1 MGTKIS
7 ALTETGSAPT
17 GAYYPLEYDN
27 ANYKIS
33 TETLR
38 DSLGGK
44 YTEGYASSIGGTTV
58 DDGAL
63 LTVNHNLGTEDVI
76 VQVYIADDAD
86 GTNNVMLNNQ
96 SDGQG
101 SYVYD
106 YQVQAAATN
115 SIKVQLSASGWSKND
130 GTSTVIHT
138 NYRFGGTSKFIKVV
152 VLSAGT
158 GLGGRYV
165 ADWAQSHGGVTV
177 QNGATLTV
185 THDLGTT
192 DVIVKA
198 YVNTSA
204 ASDTGAYELS
214 FGGGAP
220 EHPSSTNGAQVKD
233 LSSNSLVFQLAADGF
248 LAFDSSGETASA
260 TSFSSC
266 YIKVVVLAAGASGG
280 GANKY
285 VADWGQSHGGVTVA
299 NGATMTITHN
309 LGTADVQVMVY
320 VNASAS
326 NTDAQEVGMMVHNSA
341 GQFDCGSLVT
351 SLATN
356 SIVVQ
361 LGQDGYNDITSGG
374 GLNTVSFASKYL
386 KIVVIG

>member
-38 DSLGGK
+38 ANLGGK
-44 YTEGYASSIGGTTV
+44 YVEGYASSIGGTTV
-58 DDGAL
+58 ADGAL
-63 LTVNHNLGTEDVI
+63 LTVTHNLGTEDVL
-76 VQVYIADDAD
+76 VQIYIADDAD
-86 GTNNVMLNNQ
+86 GTNNLMLNNQ
-96 SDGQG
+96 SDGAA
-101 SYVYD
+101 SFLYD
-106 YQVQAAATN
+106 YQVQTAATN
-115 SIKVQLSASGWSKND
+115 SIKVQLSASGWTKND
-130 GTSTVIHT
+130 GTTTAIHT
-138 NYRFGGTSKFIKVV
+138 NYTSKFIKVV

-158 GLGGRYV
+158 TSPSYDSGWSASTVTSADTVTLTHNLGRTDLTAQIWLSSSTETTKGDNPFQ
-165 ADWAQSHGGVTV
+165 ADLSWDLS
-177 QNGATLTV
+177 NDPYGATITNLTTTQV
-185 THDLGTT
+185 TLQVGMNGINKLNSAGSDIAAGT
-192 DVIVKA
+192 
-198 YVNTSA
+198 
-204 ASDTGAYELS
+204 
-214 FGGGAP
+214 
-220 EHPSSTNGAQVKD
+220 
-233 LSSNSLVFQLAADGF
+233 
-248 LAFDSSGETASA
+248 
-260 TSFSSC
+260 C
-266 YIKVVVLAAGASGG
+266 YYRIILTPAGASGG

>member
-44 YTEGYASSIGGTTV
+44 YT
-58 DDGAL
+58 
-63 LTVNHNLGTEDVI
+63 
-76 VQVYIADDAD
+76 
-86 GTNNVMLNNQ
+86 
-96 SDGQG
+96 
-101 SYVYD
+101 
-106 YQVQAAATN
+106 
-115 SIKVQLSASGWSKND
+115 
-130 GTSTVIHT
+130 
-138 NYRFGGTSKFIKVV
+138 
-152 VLSAGT
+152 
-158 GLGGRYV
+158 
-165 ADWAQSHGGVTV
+165 ADWA
-177 QNGATLTV
+177 
-185 THDLGTT
+185 
-192 DVIVKA
+192 
-198 YVNTSA
+198 
-204 ASDTGAYELS
+204 
-214 FGGGAP
+214 
-220 EHPSSTNGAQVKD
+220 
-233 LSSNSLVFQLAADGF
+233 
-248 LAFDSSGETASA
+248 
-260 TSFSSC
+260 
-266 YIKVVVLAAGASGG
+266 
-280 GANKY
+280 
-285 VADWGQSHGGVTVA
+285 QSHGGVTVA

-361 LGQDGYNDITSGG
+361 LGQDGYNDITSNG